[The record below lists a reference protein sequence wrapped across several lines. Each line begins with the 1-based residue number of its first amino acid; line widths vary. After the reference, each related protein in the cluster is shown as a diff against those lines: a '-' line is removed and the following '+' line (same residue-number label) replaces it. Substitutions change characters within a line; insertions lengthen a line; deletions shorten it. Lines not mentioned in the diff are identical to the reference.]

1 MEQLSSLHSES
12 RVDLFGGELV
22 ISTSD
27 FTDNHFP
34 VLLQAGPFTAS
45 IDLDKAEE
53 LGTEIIR
60 AAQHYRAAMAEYRAA
75 QAAASGQAVRS

>member
-1 MEQLSSLHSES
+1 MEQLPSLHSES

-27 FTDNHFP
+27 FTDNNFP
-34 VLLQAGPFTAS
+34 VLLHAGPFTAS
-45 IDLDKAEE
+45 IDLDKAVE

-60 AAQHYRAAMAEYRAA
+60 AAHHYRAAMAEYRAA
-75 QAAASGQAVRS
+75 QAGASGQAVQS